1 MANLDYNALYTL
13 QDKVLSAIFAAETSF
28 YLTGGTCL
36 HRFYTQQ
43 RRHSDDLDLFSN
55 DNALFRD
62 DVRIAQDF
70 LYKKKISFEILV
82 DTRDF
87 VRLLVDSTLQ
97 VDLVNDR
104 VYRYGPSRLTEQG
117 IALDNIQNIC
127 ANKICAV
134 LGRDEPKDVFD
145 LYIILQHMEID
156 WSQPIEAARR
166 KCVLDGEILE
176 YRLSSFPLPLIDLLP
191 VLNQGYIVEMKENY
205 EDFIN
210 KFKKII

>member
-1 MANLDYNALYTL
+1 MADLDYHALYTL
-13 QDKVLSAIFAAETSF
+13 QDKVLSAVFAAETSF

-36 HRFYTQQ
+36 HRFYVQ
-43 RRHSDDLDLFSN
+43 RRYSDDLDLFSN

-62 DVRIAQDF
+62 DVRIAQDC
-70 LYKKKISFEILV
+70 LNEKNIAFETHV

-104 VYRYGPSRLTEQG
+104 VYRYGRSRLTEQG
-117 IALDNIQNIC
+117 VVLDNIQNIC

-145 LYIILQHMEID
+145 LYIILQHMGID
-156 WSQPIEAARR
+156 WSQPIEAAGK

-176 YRLSSFPLPLIDLLP
+176 YRLSSFPLHLIDLLP
-191 VLNQGYIVEMKENY
+191 IANQGYIGEMKENY
-205 EDFIN
+205 KDFIN
-210 KFKKII
+210 KLTSMI